1 MSDNLVKALG
11 WSALLHLLVIAVL
24 WYTHRPAKVVAQPKA
39 IAAFVYQPIPAPPT
53 PAVVKPAE
61 VAPEELVKPNPKPT
75 PVVVEAEPVPVPE
88 KRVSVQRTVDNLAN
102 KAIANNSPTTEATHV
117 TNPTQEQHA
126 SMSLA
131 ERSLAIATRR
141 TTDISSAALQA
152 SQQRPELRDRP
163 ATTSKVQLTP
173 EHAADNVLMV
183 LSDGSFIEKVGDY
196 CYQAKPGADLRSDI
210 FSMKP
215 VPCGKDKN
223 AAMYERIMRKVGQ
236 NR

>member
-1 MSDNLVKALG
+1 
-11 WSALLHLLVIAVL
+11 
-24 WYTHRPAKVVAQPKA
+24 
-39 IAAFVYQPIPAPPT
+39 
-53 PAVVKPAE
+53 
-61 VAPEELVKPNPKPT
+61 
-75 PVVVEAEPVPVPE
+75 
-88 KRVSVQRTVDNLAN
+88 
-102 KAIANNSPTTEATHV
+102 
-117 TNPTQEQHA
+117 
-126 SMSLA
+126 MSLA
-131 ERSLAIATRR
+131 ERSLAIATKR

-196 CYQAKPGADLRSDI
+196 CYHAKPGADLRSDI

-223 AAMYERIMRKVGQ
+223 AAMYERIMSKVGQ
-236 NR
+236 DR